1 MNFIDDYLKES
12 VFDFDSSWSSDKKIE
27 KFVDCFNELE
37 RKYAAKIEDVKRLE
51 IEHKSDL
58 AEVFKTNYLEFFS
71 I

>member
-12 VFDFDSSWSSDKKIE
+12 LFDFDSSWSSDKKIE

-51 IEHKSDL
+51 TEHKSDL
-58 AEVFKTNYLEFFS
+58 AEVYNTNHLENF
-71 I
+71 